1 MKIAIA
7 TESGQVAQHFG
18 HCSQY
23 TLVELEDGRVT
34 AKEVIENPGHQ
45 PGFLPGYLARY
56 GVSCIIAGGMG
67 QRAQQLF
74 AEQGIETVVGVTG
87 TVEKVIDDFLSESL
101 QAGESLCDHRHGE
114 HHCSEEH

>member
-7 TESGQVAQHFG
+7 TEGEHVAQHFG
-18 HCSQY
+18 HCAEY
-23 TLVELEDGRVT
+23 TLIELEGNRVT
-34 AKEVIENPGHQ
+34 GKEVIANPGHQ

-74 AEQGIETVVGVTG
+74 AGQGIETVIGVTG
-87 TVEKVIDDFLSESL
+87 TVEKVIADCQAGKL
-101 QAGESLCDHRHGE
+101 QSGESLCDHSYGNCSKE
-114 HHCSEEH
+114 H